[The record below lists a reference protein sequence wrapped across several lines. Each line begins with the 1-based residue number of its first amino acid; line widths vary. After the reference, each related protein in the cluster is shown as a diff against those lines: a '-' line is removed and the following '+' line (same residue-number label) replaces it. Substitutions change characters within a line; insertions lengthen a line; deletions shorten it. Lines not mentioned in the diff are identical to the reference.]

1 MPDGFIFEAGCP
13 VIEWPGCYAGK
24 YLVSVDSVH
33 NFVQLGYLSEKDEFF
48 SKVTRF
54 WVCLFCCSQF
64 NDLDTSTLWFMSI
77 LESTLI
83 SFCS

>member
-13 VIEWPGCYAGK
+13 VIEWSGCYAGK

-48 SKVTRF
+48 LRS
-54 WVCLFCCSQF
+54 
-64 NDLDTSTLWFMSI
+64 LDFGSVYFAVVNSMSSI
-77 LESTLI
+77 RQHYG
-83 SFCS
+83 

>member
-33 NFVQLGYLSEKDEFF
+33 NFVQHGYLSKKMNFF
-48 SKVTRF
+48 LRSLDFGSVYFAVVNSMSSIRQPYGS
-54 WVCLFCCSQF
+54 CLF
-64 NDLDTSTLWFMSI
+64 
-77 LESTLI
+77 
-83 SFCS
+83 

>member
-48 SKVTRF
+48 LRSLDFGSVYFAVVNSMSSIRQHYGS
-54 WVCLFCCSQF
+54 CLF
-64 NDLDTSTLWFMSI
+64 
-77 LESTLI
+77 
-83 SFCS
+83 